1 MHLLVRGDEALS
13 SVGFPPSDCRARRVR
28 RGDVDEHRYG
38 TMAVMILAAAWSYR
52 PPTRVPVP
60 RSRRILVLA
69 LPIGLQFFSEIGVAS
84 FVGVLAGGLGAHVVA
99 AHQIALGLATLTLM
113 GSLGVAGAT
122 AVRVGHAV
130 GAGESPRQVG
140 MIGIGLGA
148 SVMIASALVFAIFPD
163 VLLGLFT
170 SDREVIDTG
179 VPLLRIAAAF
189 QLFDGIQSVAAGAL
203 RGAGD
208 VRYSFLAN
216 AVAHWL
222 VGLPSALVLAF
233 GFGLGARG
241 LWYGLTLGLVVI
253 AVALTR
259 RFVRISARKV
269 ARIEM

>member
-1 MHLLVRGDEALS
+1 MGGVAGDRTAE
-13 SVGFPPSDCRARRVR
+13 ARRTR
-28 RGDVDEHRYG
+28 RGDLGEHRLRDDG
-38 TMAVMILAAAWSYR
+38 GDDPGGGVELSAADARARAADASH
-52 PPTRVPVP
+52 PGSRVAD
-60 RSRRILVLA
+60 RIEL
-69 LPIGLQFFSEIGVAS
+69 FSEIGVAS
-84 FVGVLAGGLGAHVVA
+84 FVGVLAGGLGATSGRTP
-99 AHQIALGLATLTLM
+99 IALGLATLTLM

-259 RFVRISARKV
+259 RLVRISARKV